1 MRETQHRPRAS
12 LARLGAVPW
21 IGITPPSSSSASRS
35 AAANAVSPSTRS
47 GPPASPVVGEKRALN
62 DRLSPKAHR
71 IRCGRNGVLVEFNAR
86 DRFDLEALRAEVV
99 DIALFV
105 TKSSLTRHIEERIPR
120 LSVSLGLADHVEE
133 PNDGLRT
140 TLQQGTAGQ
149 QALKLPWDMRIGFR
163 VDRI

>member
-1 MRETQHRPRAS
+1 M
-12 LARLGAVPW
+12 
-21 IGITPPSSSSASRS
+21 
-35 AAANAVSPSTRS
+35 
-47 GPPASPVVGEKRALN
+47 N

-105 TKSSLTRHIEERIPR
+105 AMKSSLTRHIEERIHNF
-120 LSVSLGLADHVEE
+120 SVSLGLADHVEE